1 MLGPASCYLAGQ
13 PVLYS
18 PAFTQYTLYSCCGL
32 DTPTPLSSPHNIQ
45 FLWAGHS
52 YTSILATQYTVA
64 VGWTLLH
71 LYPLLTQYTVQL
83 LLALQ
88 APSPLSS
95 PHSIYINIKLLWV
108 GKSYTSVL
116 PFDCTLLWR
125 FHLRRVDPRSSKDPT
140 IVPASLQQF
149 AFGGLAALR
158 ATAHYTLYSR
168 LSARTKTIPSVVK
181 LLR

>member
-1 MLGPASCYLAGQ
+1 MTSVSRSCWGQ
-13 PVLYS
+13 PAATWLASLYCTPQLS
-18 PAFTQYTLYSCCGL
+18 LSTQYTLYSCCGL

-116 PFDCTLLWR
+116 PFDCTLL
-125 FHLRRVDPRSSKDPT
+125 
-140 IVPASLQQF
+140 
-149 AFGGLAALR
+149 
-158 ATAHYTLYSR
+158 
-168 LSARTKTIPSVVK
+168 
-181 LLR
+181 